1 MKQWKKPMLAAA
13 LTAGLFLIGVPLWGQ
28 NAHAAAG
35 QTHGMGEGHGMAD
48 SHGMHMGGHGGMAPQ
63 GHPLFGGHRMTVSE
77 QLQRNTHLS
86 TGLAKLL
93 PAGTNLQTASAG
105 FKNLGQF
112 VAAVHVAHNLG
123 IPFDELKDTMIGPPK
138 KNLGQAIHQLRP
150 AANSKAQVQDA
161 QRQAKQD
168 LKRSH

>member
-1 MKQWKKPMLAAA
+1 MTQWKRPMLAAA

-28 NAHAAAG
+28 NAHAAAAG
-35 QTHGMGEGHGMAD
+35 QSHGMAD
-48 SHGMHMGGHGGMAPQ
+48 SHGMHMGGHDGMAPQ

-86 TGLAKLL
+86 AGLAKLL

-123 IPFDELKDTMIGPPK
+123 IPFDQLKDTMVGPPK
-138 KNLGQAIHQLRP
+138 KSLGQAIHQLRP
-150 AANSKAQVQDA
+150 AANSKAQVKDA